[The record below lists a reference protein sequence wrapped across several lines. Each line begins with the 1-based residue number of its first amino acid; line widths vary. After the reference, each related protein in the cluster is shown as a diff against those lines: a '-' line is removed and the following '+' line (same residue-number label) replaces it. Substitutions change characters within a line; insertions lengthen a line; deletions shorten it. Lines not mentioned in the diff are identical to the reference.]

1 MLEIVVLEEEMNMT
15 TMFVAI
21 TGTQGSGKSVFTEIA
36 KKKYNIP
43 TYRMGNIIV
52 EECESRGLDING
64 RNMAKMASVLRYEG
78 GDHAIAKKSLPA
90 LKELKKKNPKI
101 IIIDGVRSYN
111 ELALFKEELGN
122 VVLVAIV
129 ASLNVRKNRVES
141 RKRIDVGS
149 IFDFEEREHR
159 ELGFGLGN
167 VITQADYFIH
177 NENISKNKFINE
189 IETLIKKIS
198 EESNED

>member
-1 MLEIVVLEEEMNMT
+1 MPTI
-15 TMFVAI
+15 FVAI

-36 KKKYNIP
+36 KSKHNIP

-52 EECESRGLDING
+52 GECENRGLEING

-78 GDHAIAKKSLPA
+78 GDHAIANKSLPA
-90 LKELKKKNPKI
+90 LKKLMEKNPKI

-122 VVLVAIV
+122 VILVAII

-141 RKRIDVGS
+141 RKRVDVGAQ
-149 IFDFEEREHR
+149 FDFEEREHR

-177 NENISKNKFINE
+177 NENISKNKFIA
-189 IETLIKKIS
+189 KIDQLL
-198 EESNED
+198 ENILKESNLD

>member
-1 MLEIVVLEEEMNMT
+1 MATI
-15 TMFVAI
+15 FIAI

-36 KKKYNIP
+36 KNEFNIP

-52 EECESRGLDING
+52 EECEKRGLELNG

-78 GDHAIAKKSLPA
+78 GDHAIAKYSLPA
-90 LKELKKKNPKI
+90 LKELMKTKPKV

-122 VVLVAIV
+122 VILVGIIT
-129 ASLNVRKNRVES
+129 SLTVRKKRVEG
-141 RKRIDVGS
+141 RKRVDLGS
-149 IFDFEEREHR
+149 QFDFEEREHR

-177 NENISKNKFINE
+177 NENISKNEFMDQIKN
-189 IETLIKKIS
+189 LIKKIMK
-198 EESNED
+198 EAD